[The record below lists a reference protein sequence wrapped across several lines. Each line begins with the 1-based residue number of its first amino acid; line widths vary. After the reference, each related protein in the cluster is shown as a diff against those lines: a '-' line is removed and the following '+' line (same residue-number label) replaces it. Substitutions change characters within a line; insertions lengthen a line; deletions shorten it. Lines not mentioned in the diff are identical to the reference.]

1 MPTAPASDIQPA
13 VALLEKTPFLYETL
27 LRDLPADLLLY
38 GAHAFHAYSGPFQ
51 KYSHPKP

>member
-1 MPTAPASDIQPA
+1 MQTAPASDIQPA
-13 VALLEKTPFLYETL
+13 VALLEKTPFPYETL